1 MFLFGNAGG
10 TKFASCFICNEHG
23 HLSKN
28 CPKNSHGIYPK
39 VYLLLVFD
47 VGLFCNSESCIVGI
61 ILLEH
66 KCSPIPVFEPC
77 WCLLNLHFS
86 QLLSEILTSFIW
98 FLYRAVV
105 VKYVVGLHIWPKIV
119 LTKAATTVQLLQF
132 LEVTHASF
140 YELTFLIS
148 SIPI

>member
-1 MFLFGNAGG
+1 M
-10 TKFASCFICNEHG
+10 
-23 HLSKN
+23 
-28 CPKNSHGIYPK
+28 
-39 VYLLLVFD
+39 
-47 VGLFCNSESCIVGI
+47 
-61 ILLEH
+61 
-66 KCSPIPVFEPC
+66 PIEPSF
-77 WCLLNLHFS
+77 FS
-86 QLLSEILTSFIW
+86 TSLSEILTSFIW